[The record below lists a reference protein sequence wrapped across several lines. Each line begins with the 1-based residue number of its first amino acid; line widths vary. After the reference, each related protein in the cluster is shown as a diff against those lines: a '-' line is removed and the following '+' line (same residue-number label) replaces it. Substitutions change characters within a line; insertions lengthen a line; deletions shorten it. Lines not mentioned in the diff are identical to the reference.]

1 MSGEDRDSTVIRV
14 AFGVMETLAFVVGLP
29 LALLSLMTLMVPF
42 VTSVWVQLALAAL
55 VGLGIPLLI
64 ADRVLPKG
72 QEAVRWAGV
81 PTDVFAISWMLI
93 AFVVMGVGGTAT
105 AEYMHKEADLLSKS
119 ALAPAG
125 PLVRWVAGPN
135 VSAAEGATALTDTA
149 SDAGRRVDAG
159 DTGVHSDA
167 RGTDADAADDATS
180 SDTQPDATD
189 KTAPVRA
196 EEGEGMSPAEVFE
209 AAAPSVVSI
218 GIKKG
223 RRGQL
228 VERGGGT
235 GFFIDEE
242 GTLVTNYHV
251 IDGADGATIKLKD
264 GRQTDE
270 VDVLK
275 VEKDKD
281 IALLQIDP
289 DELENEQK
297 DSDSDDDSETDDI
310 EPLPMGD
317 SDDVRTG
324 EHVVAI
330 GNPLGLDYTLTD
342 GIVSARRVWQDRK
355 MIQISVPISPGNSGG
370 PLLNMHG
377 NVIGIATATVGGRWK
392 RAQNLNLAVPINKV
406 KPLHDGEYP
415 NRRGIGESAPHKGTW

>member
-1 MSGEDRDSTVIRV
+1 MVVRI
-14 AFGVMETLAFVVGLP
+14 AFGVVETLAFVVGFP

-42 VTSVWVQLALAAL
+42 VSSVWVQLALAML
-55 VGLGIPLLI
+55 IGVGIPLLI

-72 QEAVRWAGV
+72 QKAVRWAGV
-81 PTDVFAISWMLI
+81 PTDVFAISWMVI
-93 AFVVMGVGGTAT
+93 AFVVMGVGGPAT
-105 AEYMHKEADLLSKS
+105 ADYMHEEAELLSKS

-125 PLVRWVAGPN
+125 PLVRWAAGPRS
-135 VSAAEGATALTDTA
+135 SATDASDTA
-149 SDAGRRVDAG
+149 MDTNPDAGRHADAGDAGVQSDAGVS
-159 DTGVHSDA
+159 GVA
-167 RGTDADAADDATS
+167 TADATAPDA
-180 SDTQPDATD
+180 QPDAKD

-196 EEGEGMSPAEVFE
+196 EEGAEVFE
-209 AAAPSVVSI
+209 TAAPSVVSI

-223 RRGQL
+223 RSGDL
-228 VERGGGT
+228 IERGGGT

-251 IDGADGATIKLKD
+251 IDDADGATIKLKD

-270 VDVLK
+270 VDVLAVK
-275 VEKDKD
+275 KNED
-281 IALLQIDP
+281 IALLQIDL
-289 DELENEQK
+289 DELEKQD

-324 EHVVAI
+324 EPVVAI

-415 NRRGIGESAPHKGTW
+415 NRRGLGESAPHKGTW